1 MLVLYQMHK
10 IFSFHPSVAHLEG
23 LDVTSPRKAP
33 NQMYPGPH
41 NELPDAHFQTSIF
54 ASLSAPAEPMDEDE
68 DEDENYDDEPELL
81 EIPANHDNEAV
92 SIWAKALQVDPNGY
106 PPAEWR
112 LDNEERDKPS
122 PGLSNLKNV
131 ENSLS
136 DLRSFAVV

>member
-10 IFSFHPSVAHLEG
+10 IFSFHLSVAHLEG

-54 ASLSAPAEPMDEDE
+54 ASLSAPAEPMEEDEDE
-68 DEDENYDDEPELL
+68 DEDCGDESELL
-81 EIPANHDNEAV
+81 EIPANHDNEA
-92 SIWAKALQVDPNGY
+92 
-106 PPAEWR
+106 PAEWR

-122 PGLSNLKNV
+122 PGVSNWKD
-131 ENSLS
+131 EISPS
-136 DLRSFAVV
+136 DLRSFVI